1 MRCPNFMVEEDDH
14 EKIVIRDIGPWDE
27 FPTVTNNA
35 EAVIEK
41 LVRERRL
48 LPDFPGK
55 RVFYFD
61 SDNQLDELRIRDG
74 KFAGFEPGPKGGKL
88 YGSC

>member
-41 LVRERRL
+41 LGLRGEFSRHGYDGIEPLDVPHL
-48 LPDFPGK
+48 QQTAGSPGGTATAVSGVITS
-55 RVFYFD
+55 R
-61 SDNQLDELRIRDG
+61 
-74 KFAGFEPGPKGGKL
+74 
-88 YGSC
+88 